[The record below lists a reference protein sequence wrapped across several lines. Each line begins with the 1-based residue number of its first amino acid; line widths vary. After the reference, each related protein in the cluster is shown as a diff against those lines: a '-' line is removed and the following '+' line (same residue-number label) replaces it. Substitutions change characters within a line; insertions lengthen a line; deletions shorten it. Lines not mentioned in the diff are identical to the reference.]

1 MNTHF
6 GGKAQNCLNPF
17 AEVSENCNFGM
28 VYEQNF
34 WIYHVGKPTIF
45 CENCPVQPWMLHNSS
60 KTSPPHMPKNE
71 AQRNK
76 FRHFFYTIK
85 IYQKV

>member
-28 VYEQNF
+28 ALGAELLDLSRRQTDNV
-34 WIYHVGKPTIF
+34 
-45 CENCPVQPWMLHNSS
+45 L
-60 KTSPPHMPKNE
+60 
-71 AQRNK
+71 
-76 FRHFFYTIK
+76 
-85 IYQKV
+85 